1 MMKHQCLLPL
11 LAAIVGCGSSTSL
24 PPIYIGHVATTSG
37 AGRAVGMQE
46 VRGISLAIEE
56 LTRDGQNLVGDRPV
70 YVKHVDARGQL
81 ETMEGEA
88 VRLVTLSR
96 ALGLYGGNSREQVL
110 RLKPA
115 RVPLVTPLGGR
126 PQGPT
131 ELIFTTGLVPAA
143 QAEALARFAAGEK
156 GLKQVAILLD
166 ERLEDGRSLAEA
178 FERALQKA
186 LEEKKEPVSKSTVIS
201 FGKEAKF
208 AELSQA
214 LPPTGGMVFIGTEA
228 DYVNWCKAYSYPGI
242 KMLLAP
248 EESTV
253 FDDAFGPVYRARAF
267 AVDADLPKTVAFAKA
282 FRENYKEEPGVAAA
296 LAYDGIRMIIEALR
310 RAQTPTPEYLL
321 EELRKTK
328 DFAGLTGS
336 VSFSPEQQ
344 LKRPVFVG
352 RQLGTAFATEKRYD
366 P

>member
-1 MMKHQCLLPL
+1 MKYLSMLPL
-11 LAAIVGCGSSTSL
+11 LVALAGCGSNTSL
-24 PPIYIGHVATTSG
+24 PPIYIGHIATTSG
-37 AGRAVGMQE
+37 AGRAVGIQE

-88 VRLVTLSR
+88 VRLITLSR
-96 ALGLYGGNSREQVL
+96 ALGLYGGSSKEQVL

-131 ELIFTTGLVPAA
+131 ELIFTTGLVPTAKA
-143 QAEALARFAAGEK
+143 DALARFAAEEK
-156 GLKQVAILLD
+156 GIKQFAILLD
-166 ERLEDGRSLAEA
+166 ERFEDGRGLAEV
-178 FERALQKA
+178 FDRTLQKV
-186 LEEKKEPVSKSTVIS
+186 LEDKKEPASKSPVIS
-201 FGKEAKF
+201 FGKDAKF
-208 AELSQA
+208 SELSQT
-214 LPPTGGMVFIGTEA
+214 LPTAGGMVFIGTEA
-228 DYVNWCKAYSYPGI
+228 DYVNWCKAFSYPGI
-242 KMLLAP
+242 KHATRAD
-248 EESTV
+248 EEGVV
-253 FDDAFGPVYRARAF
+253 FEDTCGPVYRARAF
-267 AVDADLPKTVAFAKA
+267 EVDADLPKTVAFAKA

-328 DFAGLTGS
+328 DFAGLAGS
-336 VSFSPEQQ
+336 LSFGSDQQ
-344 LKRPVFVG
+344 LKRPVFVS